1 MMGWLILIGLALASG
16 ALLLLI
22 GFPRHLWMIGATAL
36 TLGAAGYAFQGNP
49 GLGGSP
55 VVHVKKPV
63 ELDPELIALREAMF
77 GRFNQ
82 SYAYF
87 AISDAMLR
95 TGSPDKAAMAM
106 QGAVRQVP
114 KDAALW
120 TGLGMS
126 LTDRD
131 GGVVTPAARFAFDQ
145 AIALA
150 PKHPGPLYFLGLAL
164 ARTGEL
170 TEARGL
176 WARAVALTPETLS
189 YRPALV
195 AQLKY
200 LDGVIAERM
209 PAQAQPGNRT
219 TP

>member
-1 MMGWLILIGLALASG
+1 MGWVILIGLALASG

-49 GLGGSP
+49 GLAGSP
-55 VVHVKKPV
+55 VTHVKKPIEV
-63 ELDPELIALREAMF
+63 DPDLVALREAMF

-82 SYAYF
+82 SYGYF

-95 TGSPDKAAMAM
+95 VGSPDEAAIAM
-106 QGAVRQVP
+106 QGAVRKAP
-114 KDAALW
+114 NDAALW
-120 TGLGMS
+120 TGLGTT
-126 LTDRD
+126 LAERD
-131 GGVVTPAARFAFDQ
+131 GGVVTPAARFAFDR

-150 PKHPGPLYFLGLAL
+150 PKHPGPPYFLGLAL

-170 TEARGL
+170 TEARAL
-176 WARAVALTPETLS
+176 WARAVALTPEKLS

-195 AQLKY
+195 AQLAN
-200 LDGVIAERM
+200 LDRFIAERM
-209 PAQAQPGNRT
+209 PAAQPGNRT
-219 TP
+219 AP